1 MTLKE
6 LANNRIRE
14 IRTELILLK
23 LNAAQIEEKNY
34 NYEFTV
40 SSAQDK
46 LKVQV
51 YFGKKGVKI
60 LIQGSQDS
68 LLYKE
73 LYPIIFDQQLFDFAT
88 RNEDEPE
95 EYIGSDESGKGDVF
109 GPLVVGAFFVN
120 KDSKDSLVKLGVKD
134 SKELSE
140 VQINKIAQNLRKNF
154 SDDYEIISINPDKYN
169 LLYDKFRNLNSV
181 LTWAHSKAINN
192 LLKRK
197 NCTEVISDKFS
208 NQALTLDLNMNSQ
221 KVNLLQIPKAEKY
234 LGVAAASIMARY
246 VFNFWFLNK
255 KPHGITLPKGASEE
269 VNSALKIFH
278 EKGDSFELNKFAKL
292 HFKNIRKII

>member
-134 SKELSE
+134 SK
-140 VQINKIAQNLRKNF
+140 
-154 SDDYEIISINPDKYN
+154 
-169 LLYDKFRNLNSV
+169 
-181 LTWAHSKAINN
+181 
-192 LLKRK
+192 
-197 NCTEVISDKFS
+197 
-208 NQALTLDLNMNSQ
+208 
-221 KVNLLQIPKAEKY
+221 
-234 LGVAAASIMARY
+234 
-246 VFNFWFLNK
+246 
-255 KPHGITLPKGASEE
+255 
-269 VNSALKIFH
+269 
-278 EKGDSFELNKFAKL
+278 
-292 HFKNIRKII
+292 